1 MAARA
6 PFAGKTAVVTG
17 GASGIGRALGQVLAD
32 QGAHVVL
39 ADIDAAAVEAAVAEL
54 SRRGPSGSVRGVG
67 LDVRDAPAVTAVV
80 HDVVDRHGRLDLL
93 VNNAGISM
101 GGPTHEL
108 TAEHWDRIIDINLR
122 GVVHGVLAAYPLM
135 VAQGHGHI
143 VSTASAAG
151 LAAPPLVVPY
161 ATTKHAVVGLSLGL
175 RPEAALRGVR
185 VSVLC
190 PGTVE
195 TGILDARPDADL
207 PLTASAPV
215 SAREYLT
222 AVGQRPMSADAFAQ
236 KAVRQIARNR
246 SIIIVPRSAKAFW
259 YLQRL
264 SPATVQRLSGVLARR
279 VERKLVRP
287 AAP

>member
-1 MAARA
+1 
-6 PFAGKTAVVTG
+6 
-17 GASGIGRALGQVLAD
+17 
-32 QGAHVVL
+32 
-39 ADIDAAAVEAAVAEL
+39 
-54 SRRGPSGSVRGVG
+54 VRGLT
-67 LDVRDAPAVTAVV
+67 LDVRDAPAVSAAV
-80 HDVVDRHGRLDLL
+80 HDVVERHGRLDLL

-108 TAEHWDRIIDINLR
+108 SAVHWDRIIDINLR

-135 VAQGHGHI
+135 VVQGHGHI
-143 VSTASAAG
+143 VSTASGAG

-175 RPEAALRGVR
+175 RPEAARRGVR

-190 PGTVE
+190 PGAVE
-195 TGILDARPDADL
+195 TPILDARPDADL
-207 PLTASAPV
+207 PRTASTPV

-222 AVGQRPMSADAFAQ
+222 ALGQRPMPAEAFAQ
-236 KAVRQIARNR
+236 QAVRQIARNR
-246 SIIIVPRSAKAFW
+246 SVIIVPRSAKAFW

-264 SPATVQRLSGVLARR
+264 SPATVQRLGRAMTRR